1 MIELERPIRF
11 EEVDA
16 ARILFFA
23 RFLNIAHEAM
33 EHFFAGLDGGYAH
46 LITVREVG
54 LPAVDVKMSFKSP
67 VRYGDVLHVRTT
79 CARLGTKSAVL
90 RYEMMRRG
98 PNESAVAEGASPAAV
113 VHHTVVTSNLLT
125 MRSIEIPL
133 DVRAILEQH
142 RDTRPE

>member
-1 MIELERPIRF
+1 MIELERHIRF

-33 EHFFAGLDGGYAH
+33 EHFFDGLEGGYAH
-46 LITVREVG
+46 LITVREIG
-54 LPAVDVKMSFKSP
+54 LPAVDVKMSFRSP

-79 CARLGTKSAVL
+79 CARIGTKSAVL

-98 PNESAVAEGASPAAV
+98 PGEVSVLEDAQPSAV

-125 MRSIEIPL
+125 MRSIDIPV
-133 DVRAILEQH
+133 DVRSILERH
-142 RDTRPE
+142 LDPRPE